1 MTTTSDVL
9 RTVPL
14 FEGMTVRSI
23 DAIARL
29 AEEATFPAGAV
40 LVEEGRSGDTFIVI
54 VDGRATVDQGGTRIR
69 ELAAG
74 DFLGE
79 ISLIDGGPRTA
90 TVTAVEAIRALVI
103 RRDGFDRLMDE
114 FPAVR
119 LEILTALTQRLRS
132 TRAPAI
138 SD

>member
-1 MTTTSDVL
+1 MTTTSDFL
-9 RTVPL
+9 RSVPL
-14 FEGMTVRSI
+14 FEGMTDRSI

-29 AEEATFPAGAV
+29 TEDATFPAGAV
-40 LVEEGRSGDTFIVI
+40 LVEEGRPGDTFIVI
-54 VDGRATVDQGGTRIR
+54 VDGRATVDKGGARIR

-90 TVTAVEAIRALVI
+90 TVTAIEAIQALVI
-103 RRDGFDRLMDE
+103 RHDGFDRLMDE

-119 LEILTALTQRLRS
+119 LEILTALTQRLR
-132 TRAPAI
+132 TRTPAI